1 MRFALVLGWLVVA
14 TAAGATDLVI
24 HQRSASSIDG
34 GPPREETVYLTADKV
49 VTDAP
54 TMRTIVDLDKRTI
67 TAVDKNRRTYSVM
80 TFDQIGAQMDE
91 LKKRMADLPPEA
103 RKAMEPLLDEGPP
116 VTATATGKTT
126 TIAGYVANEWAIKGG
141 PYTGSVWAT
150 DAIATPPAFQKWKS
164 IEQGRGGMRGAGRRL
179 GEAMQHVQGF
189 PLRTRIETQT
199 GGQTTI
205 LANEVLDV
213 KEGAAPADVLK
224 VPSGYARQAQ
234 EG

>member
-1 MRFALVLGWLVVA
+1 MPEHIKKKLEQEIQVLEYELNHELPKELKKAVALGDLSENAEYHMAKQRQEFVRARLG
-14 TAAGATDLVI
+14 
-24 HQRSASSIDG
+24 Q
-34 GPPREETVYLTADKV
+34 
-49 VTDAP
+49 
-54 TMRTIVDLDKRTI
+54 
-67 TAVDKNRRTYSVM
+67 
-80 TFDQIGAQMDE
+80 
-91 LKKRMADLPPEA
+91 LKKRMAELPPEA

-164 IEQGRGGMRGAGRRL
+164 IEQGRGGMAGAGRRL

-213 KEGAAPADVLK
+213 KEGTAPADVLK
-224 VPSGYARQAQ
+224 VPAGYTRQAQ